1 MITTE
6 KLETII
12 TKCHIIKSFYPLP
25 ESTLGYYYYD
35 GNYYCILINESIK
48 SNERLY
54 RVVLAEEIGHYRT
67 TIGDITPRKY
77 MCYRDRLEVDKK
89 ELQALKWATDF
100 LIPTDMLI
108 RVINDKVISSIQDIT
123 DYFLVTYDFLMRKL
137 EFMANQKIVWD
148 IGEKHVLCLHS
159 LPSIYV
165 HKKTSF

>member
-25 ESTLGYYYYD
+25 KSTLGYYYYD
-35 GNYYCILINESIK
+35 GDYYCILINESIK
-48 SNERLY
+48 SSERLY

-77 MCYRDRLEVDKK
+77 MCYADRLAVDKK

-100 LIPTDMLI
+100 LIPTETLL
-108 RVINDKVISSIQDIT
+108 KVIKERVASTVQELS
-123 DYFLVTYDFLMRKL
+123 DYFFVTHDFFMRKL
-137 EFMANQKIVWD
+137 GFMAKQKDLWD
-148 IGEKHVLCLHS
+148 IDEERVLCLYS
-159 LPSIYV
+159 LPSVFI
-165 HKKTSF
+165 HQKPKL